1 MRLPRPWN
9 RRSEYS
15 GFPVR
20 DLNSVT
26 RQLRATTLKL
36 TDLQMRPPREV
47 RVGVERDELPAFADY
62 VRDRFGATPELIV
75 AEDTRAERGT
85 FTLRYVFELENVDLF
100 VIASVAVPED
110 DRRFPSLATR
120 WYLASRFE
128 REIYDLYGLVPTA
141 HPDLRRLPLHQFWPA
156 AYYPLLKDA
165 LSPPAFTD
173 DGTPFP
179 FRRVEGEGIHE
190 ITVGPVHAGII
201 EPGHFRFSVEGE
213 TIVNLES
220 RLYFVHKG
228 IERLFET
235 VPLTRGV
242 ELAERI
248 SGDSSVAHALAFC
261 QALESLT
268 ALQIPPRAAY
278 VRVVLLELERLY
290 NHIADV
296 GAICTDTGFA
306 VANAHAMRIRE
317 DILRLNA
324 RLVGHR
330 LLRGTLITGGVRHDI
345 TSEQVADVRETVQ
358 RAVTDFD
365 EVVEIALNNGLVLD
379 RLHGTGYLSRQTARA
394 LQVVGL
400 AARASGID
408 RDARRDHPFAAYA
421 DLPPHVPVYS
431 EGDVWARLMVRVE
444 EAREA
449 ANLIM
454 RALDG
459 LPDGKISAPPPVLS
473 PGASGF
479 GLVEGWRGPIWHWL
493 VAGED
498 HRLARVK
505 IKDPSFAN
513 WPALHYAILKNIVP
527 DFPLVNKSFNLS
539 YAGNDL

>member
-1 MRLPRPWN
+1 M
-9 RRSEYS
+9 
-15 GFPVR
+15 GFPVP
-20 DLNSVT
+20 DVNGVA
-26 RQLRATTLKL
+26 RQLRATALKL
-36 TDLQMRPPREV
+36 TDLQTCPPREV
-47 RVGVERDELPAFADY
+47 RVGIERDTLVPFAEY
-62 VRDRFGATPELIV
+62 VRDRFGARPELIV
-75 AEDTRAERGT
+75 AEDTRAARGT
-85 FTLRYVFELENVDLF
+85 FTLRYLFELDGVDLF
-100 VIASVAVPED
+100 IVASVAVPED
-110 DRRFPSLATR
+110 DRRFPSMATR

-128 REIYDLYGLVPTA
+128 REIHDLFGLIPTG

-156 AYYPLLKDA
+156 AYHPLLKDA
-165 LSPPAFTD
+165 PSPPAFAD

-190 ITVGPVHAGII
+190 ITVGPVHASII

-213 TIVNLES
+213 TIVNLET

-235 VPLTRGV
+235 VPLERAV

-261 QALESLT
+261 QALEST
-268 ALQIPPRAAY
+268 AALQIPRRAAY
-278 VRVVLLELERLY
+278 LRVALLELERLY

-324 RLVGHR
+324 RLAGHR
-330 LLRGTLITGGVRHDI
+330 LLRGALIAGGVTCDV
-345 TSEQVADVRETVQ
+345 TAAQMADVRETVR
-358 RAVTDFD
+358 RAVNDFD
-365 EVVEIALNNGLVLD
+365 DIVAIALDNSLVLD
-379 RLHGTGYLSRQTARA
+379 RLHGTGYLSKQTARE

-421 DLPPHVPVYS
+421 DLPPRVPVYS

-459 LPDGKISAPPPVLS
+459 LPEGKISAPLPPL
-473 PGASGF
+473 PAGASGF

-493 VAGED
+493 VGEGD
-498 HRLARVK
+498 RLMRVK

>member
-1 MRLPRPWN
+1 MP
-9 RRSEYS
+9 
-15 GFPVR
+15 

-26 RQLRATTLKL
+26 RQLHATTLKL
-36 TDLQMRPPREV
+36 TDLRMHPPREV
-47 RVGVERDELPAFADY
+47 RVSVERDEIPAFADY
-62 VRDRFGATPELIV
+62 VRDRFCAKPELIV
-75 AEDTRAERGT
+75 AEDTRAERDT
-85 FTLRYVFELENVDLF
+85 FTLRYLFEIESADLF
-100 VIASVAVPED
+100 IVASVTVPEG

-128 REIYDLYGLVPTA
+128 REIHDLFGLVPTG
-141 HPDLRRLPLHQFWPA
+141 HPDLRRLPLHQFWPT
-156 AYYPLLKDA
+156 AYHPLLKDA
-165 LSPPAFTD
+165 SSPPAFAD

-190 ITVGPVHAGII
+190 ITVGPVHASVI

-235 VPLTRGV
+235 LPLTRGV

-248 SGDSSVAHALAFC
+248 SGDSSVAHTLAFC
-261 QALESLT
+261 QALESLA

-278 VRVVLLELERLY
+278 LRVALLELERLY

-306 VANAHAMRIRE
+306 VANAHAMRLRE
-317 DILRLNA
+317 DLLRLNA

-330 LLRGTLITGGVRHDI
+330 LLRGTLIPGGVTHDF
-345 TSEQVADVRETVQ
+345 TAEQIADARETVG
-358 RAVTDFD
+358 RTAIDFD

-379 RLHGTGYLSRQTARA
+379 RLHGTGRLSRETARE

-444 EAREA
+444 EARET
-449 ANLIM
+449 ANLIIH
-454 RALDG
+454 ALDG
-459 LPDGKISAPPPVLS
+459 LPDGKVSS
-473 PGASGF
+473 PFPTLRIGASGF

-493 VAGED
+493 VAGEQN
-498 HRLARVK
+498 RLTRVK